1 MANTSGHSK
10 KLTMNA
16 VFFISY
22 CCGNIIGPQLFRAN
36 DAPDYARGYIGL
48 LACILVAML
57 AIAAY
62 GFICARENARR
73 DAVQAADLG
82 TSDSERA
89 DIEAFSDMTEKEK
102 PAFRYVY

>member
-22 CCGNIIGPQLFRAN
+22 CCGNIIGPQLFQSS
-36 DAPDYARGYIGL
+36 DAPDYVHGYIGL
-48 LACILVAML
+48 LACIVVAML

-62 GFICARENARR
+62 GFVCARENARR
-73 DAVQAADLG
+73 DEAQAVDFD
-82 TSDSERA
+82 TSERA
-89 DIEAFSDMTEKEK
+89 ETEAFSDMTEKEK

>member
-16 VFFISY
+16 VFFVSY
-22 CCGNIIGPQLFRAN
+22 CCGNIIGPQLFQAN
-36 DAPDYARGYIGL
+36 DAPDYAHGYIGL
-48 LACILVAML
+48 LACIVVAML

-62 GFICARENARR
+62 GFVCARENARR
-73 DAVQAADLG
+73 NAAEAADSE
-82 TSDSERA
+82 TSEGA
-89 DIEAFSDMTEKEK
+89 EVEAFSDMTEKEK

>member
-22 CCGNIIGPQLFRAN
+22 CCGNIIGPQLFQAK
-36 DAPDYARGYIGL
+36 DAPNYSNGYVGL
-48 LACILVAML
+48 LVCIVIAIVA
-57 AIAAY
+57 ISAY
-62 GFICARENARR
+62 GFVCARENARR
-73 DAVQAADLG
+73 DAAQDISHER
-82 TSDSERA
+82 SDQVEV
-89 DIEAFSDMTEKEK
+89 EAFSDLTEKEK

>member
-22 CCGNIIGPQLFRAN
+22 CCGPQLFQAN
-36 DAPDYARGYIGL
+36 DAPDYAHGYIGL
-48 LACILVAML
+48 LACIVVAML

-62 GFICARENARR
+62 GFVCARENARR
-73 DAVQAADLG
+73 DKVQAANSE
-82 TSDSERA
+82 TNERA
-89 DIEAFSDMTEKEK
+89 KVEAFSDMTEKEK